1 MHPKQCIRRHVPR
14 GKPAMIEW
22 ARSNS
27 TRRYPSSCVDVASA
41 SVPGTAARSVQEL
54 APPLQK
60 RGPLFPISPTTGTE
74 NARAISRAAKTQHSA
89 SFTPARCTA
98 QRAPKSPA
106 VDHTRGWLTRRYR
119 TVLCFASVQGA
130 AGRAAGRCKTLL
142 DHHSLTAV
150 GLTCCHRDG
159 PGSGTRQ
166 RKSVRGEWCIRQTRR
181 LILWRSATPV
191 P

>member
-1 MHPKQCIRRHVPR
+1 
-14 GKPAMIEW
+14 MIEW
-22 ARSNS
+22 ARSNL

-74 NARAISRAAKTQHSA
+74 NARAISREQRHSTVQVLRRLVVRP
-89 SFTPARCTA
+89 SGR
-98 QRAPKSPA
+98 RSL
-106 VDHTRGWLTRRYR
+106 RLLTIPGVADQEVPHC
-119 TVLCFASVQGA
+119 TVLCVCVQGAAERA

-166 RKSVRGEWCIRQTRR
+166 RKSVRGEWCFRQTRR